1 MSYISFG
8 NKELFE
14 FVNPE
19 KYLLSLLTWEKKH
32 TVRFETPR
40 WKCNKC
46 GSKFLQY
53 FKENQEVALCKKCW
67 KEGIL
72 TFPEPTTRL
81 EVGDVID
88 LYWRSRVPKEKKV
101 DIMPYSRSLKDSW
114 HYKIEHRYT
123 AEFHHNY
130 PDWKRAHNLSDTIGK
145 AVITDVWYLTFQY
158 SQREQIWYFGEGQL
172 MKNSI
177 MHRIKMCDLRDGLDS
192 ETQMSGGTWVRTGFM
207 NKFAKEDGFDSLEKF
222 EGYFSKNLKEGE
234 TKIGTVYEYRSVGK

>member
-145 AVITDVWYLTFQY
+145 AVITSVWKIVVRKKDGKIEFISPDVKVW
-158 SQREQIWYFGEGQL
+158 
-172 MKNSI
+172 
-177 MHRIKMCDLRDGLDS
+177 D
-192 ETQMSGGTWVRTGFM
+192 RTKIGPYDIE
-207 NKFAKEDGFDSLEKF
+207 KFAKEDGFDSLEKF

-234 TKIGTVYEYRSVGK
+234 TKIGTVYEYEKYKEGVKA

>member
-88 LYWRSRVPKEKKV
+88 LYWRSRVPPAKKSQVVTCPNCGVSGICPSVQFRLSMSPLPPFYLGDCEKCGAES
-101 DIMPYSRSLKDSW
+101 IN
-114 HYKIEHRYT
+114 KI
-123 AEFHHNY
+123 
-130 PDWKRAHNLSDTIGK
+130 AHNLSDIIGK
-145 AVITDVWYLTFQY
+145 AVITSVWKIVVRKKDGKIEFISPDVKVW
-158 SQREQIWYFGEGQL
+158 
-172 MKNSI
+172 
-177 MHRIKMCDLRDGLDS
+177 D
-192 ETQMSGGTWVRTGFM
+192 RTKIGPYDIE
-207 NKFAKEDGFDSLEKF
+207 KFAKEDGFDSLEKF

>member
-88 LYWRSRVPKEKKV
+88 LYWRSRVPPAKKSQVVTCPNCGVSGICPSVQFRLSMSPLPPFYLGDCEKCGAES
-101 DIMPYSRSLKDSW
+101 IN
-114 HYKIEHRYT
+114 KI
-123 AEFHHNY
+123 
-130 PDWKRAHNLSDTIGK
+130 AHNLSDIIGK
-145 AVITDVWYLTFQY
+145 AVITSVWKIVVRKKDGKIEFISPDVKVW
-158 SQREQIWYFGEGQL
+158 
-172 MKNSI
+172 
-177 MHRIKMCDLRDGLDS
+177 D
-192 ETQMSGGTWVRTGFM
+192 RTKIGPYDIE
-207 NKFAKEDGFDSLEKF
+207 KFAKEDGFDSLEKF

-234 TKIGTVYEYRSVGK
+234 TKIGTVYEYEKYKEGVKA

>member
-19 KYLLSLLTWEKKH
+19 KYLQSLLTWEKKH

-88 LYWRSRVPKEKKV
+88 LYWRSRVPPAKKSQVVTCPNCGVSGICPSVQFRLSMSPLPPFYLGDCEKCGAES
-101 DIMPYSRSLKDSW
+101 IN
-114 HYKIEHRYT
+114 KI
-123 AEFHHNY
+123 
-130 PDWKRAHNLSDTIGK
+130 AHNLSDIIGK
-145 AVITDVWYLTFQY
+145 AVITSVWKIVVRKKDGKIEFISPDVKVW
-158 SQREQIWYFGEGQL
+158 
-172 MKNSI
+172 
-177 MHRIKMCDLRDGLDS
+177 D
-192 ETQMSGGTWVRTGFM
+192 RTKIGPYDIE
-207 NKFAKEDGFDSLEKF
+207 KFAKEDGFDSLEKF

-234 TKIGTVYEYRSVGK
+234 TKIGTVYEYEKYKEGVKA